1 MPDSPAL
8 GKTIVDSGEL
18 GVNYWHSKRFR
29 ATFNYVVNHFGQG
42 SDANA
47 TLKALTSSRNNWY
60 CLEIFFFFL
69 RRWRCSRRWPL
80 FDSSVLLLSV
90 VVRYI
95 VLKDAEQHDV
105 KLTPEHAVLPTTP
118 PAQVPVQHFPAS
130 ANPALGAPPMA
141 RAANV
146 TVGPELNLGGGV
158 ALGTIMPTIPAEE
171 PDPEPAS
178 TIQIVTKRDGSSVV
192 VPPLGSKAPKRVFQ
206 AGQGVD
212 ATYISKYDAAPSDP
226 TDPDSLGV

>member
-1 MPDSPAL
+1 MPT
-8 GKTIVDSGEL
+8 KTDRLFKAILHFDQVDLPTLEQAIVNG
-18 GVNYWHSKRFR
+18 HP
-29 ATFNYVVNHFGQG
+29 T
-42 SDANA
+42 AN
-47 TLKALTSSRNNWY
+47 TKDRLLD
-60 CLEIFFFFL
+60 L
-69 RRWRCSRRWPL
+69 RRM
-80 FDSSVLLLSV
+80 LSV
-90 VVRYI
+90 IVRYI
-95 VLKDAEQHDV
+95 VLEDAEHHDV
-105 KLTPEHAVLPTTP
+105 KLTPEHAVMPTTP

-158 ALGTIMPTIPAEE
+158 ALGTVIPTMPAEE

-192 VPPLGSKAPKRVFQ
+192 VPPLGSKAPKRVFP

-226 TDPDSLGV
+226 TDPDSLGL

>member
-1 MPDSPAL
+1 MPTNTDRLFKAILHFDQAGLPAL
-8 GKTIVDSGEL
+8 AKEIVNG
-18 GVNYWHSKRFR
+18 HP
-29 ATFNYVVNHFGQG
+29 T
-42 SDANA
+42 AN
-47 TLKALTSSRNNWY
+47 TKDR
-60 CLEIFFFFL
+60 
-69 RRWRCSRRWPL
+69 
-80 FDSSVLLLSV
+80 LLDLHRMLSV

-95 VLKDAEQHDV
+95 VLEDAEQHDV

-158 ALGTIMPTIPAEE
+158 ALGTVMPTIPAEE